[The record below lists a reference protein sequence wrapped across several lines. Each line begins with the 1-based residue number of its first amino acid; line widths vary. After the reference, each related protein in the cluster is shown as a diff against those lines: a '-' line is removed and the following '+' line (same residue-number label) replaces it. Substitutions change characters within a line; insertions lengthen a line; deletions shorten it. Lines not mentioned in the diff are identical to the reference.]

1 MKSSRYKIH
10 VTKYPLIPLNENNLM
25 YTSVLS
31 VLNPSTR
38 ILISTFVNS
47 GFATVTENDVIRKR
61 IN

>member
-1 MKSSRYKIH
+1 MKLSRYNSN
-10 VTKYPLIPLNENNLM
+10 VTKNNVF

-38 ILISTFVNS
+38 ILVSTFVNS
-47 GFATVTENDVIRKR
+47 GLATVTENDVIRKR

>member
-1 MKSSRYKIH
+1 MYNSN
-10 VTKYPLIPLNENNLM
+10 VTKWNENNLM
-25 YTSVLS
+25 YLSILS
-31 VLNPSTR
+31 VLNPSMR